1 MNAVV
6 AEARSKHQTVPVS
19 PRVRRA
25 RWKEPRL
32 LLGLLLVAAA
42 VTGTVVLV
50 NSMDERTAV
59 YVAKQDITLGEPLG
73 EENLE
78 VAHVQ
83 LGDSMQ
89 HYVPAEAQH
98 LQDARANTFIG
109 SGQLIAQDFVTRS
122 ELGSRRP
129 INIDLP
135 VDLSPA
141 ITPGSRVD
149 VWIAQREPGTASYG
163 TPELLANLVE
173 VSARTERA
181 AGLVGQ
187 SAVNLELLVEPA
199 YLEPLL
205 QALANESRI
214 IVVYNPAG
222 ESS

>member
-1 MNAVV
+1 MATEQRGIRTPLTD
-6 AEARSKHQTVPVS
+6 A
-19 PRVRRA
+19 PRLKRA

-32 LLGLLLVAAA
+32 LLGLFLVA
-42 VTGTVVLV
+42 VSIVGIVFLV
-50 NSMDERTAV
+50 NAMDERTGV
-59 YVAKQDITLGEPLG
+59 YVATADITLGEPLS
-73 EENLE
+73 ENN
-78 VAHVQ
+78 VQIMQVQ
-83 LGDSMQ
+83 LGESLQ
-89 HYVPAEAQH
+89 HYLRADPNALDE
-98 LQDARANTFIG
+98 LRANTFIG
-109 SGQLIAQDFVTRS
+109 AGQLIAHDFITDS
-122 ELGSRRP
+122 DLGSRRP

-149 VWIAQREPGTASYG
+149 VWIAERESGTATYG
-163 TPELLANLVE
+163 TPALLATLVE

-187 SAVNLELLVEPA
+187 RGVNLELLVEPG

-222 ESS
+222 ES